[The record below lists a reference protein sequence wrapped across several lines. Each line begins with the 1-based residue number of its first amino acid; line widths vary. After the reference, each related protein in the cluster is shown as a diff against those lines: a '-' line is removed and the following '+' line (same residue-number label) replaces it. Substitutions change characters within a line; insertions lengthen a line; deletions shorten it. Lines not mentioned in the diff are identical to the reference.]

1 FKGVMES
8 PWVGLKHFK
17 MFFEAPEFSQ
27 VMRNTLVIS
36 FLKFFI
42 GFPAPIILALM
53 LNEVKNMAFKRVV
66 QTVSYLPHFLSWV
79 IVAGF
84 VGSILSVDNG
94 SLNIALQKIN
104 AIDEPIGFLSIPE
117 YFWTILVSTNVW
129 KEIGFGSIVYLAAIA
144 GVDQQ
149 LYEAAALDGA
159 SRFKQIYL

>member
-42 GFPAPIILALM
+42 GFPAPIILAIM
-53 LNEVKNMAFKRVV
+53 LNEVRNMMFKRVV

-79 IVAGF
+79 IVSGF
-84 VGSILSVDNG
+84 VMSLLSTDNG
-94 SLNIALQKIN
+94 SVNILLEKTNI
-104 AIDEPIGFLSIPE
+104 IDEPISFLSISK
-117 YFWTILVSTNVW
+117 YFWAILVTTNVW
-129 KEIGFGSIVYLAAIA
+129 K
-144 GVDQQ
+144 
-149 LYEAAALDGA
+149 
-159 SRFKQIYL
+159 